1 MVSFNFNIYLTIM
14 LMLMIM
20 IMIIIMIMTMI
31 HDTWSLSIFNI
42 KDNDLGP
49 DLSPRLPDYYKNVV
63 VIAL

>member
-14 LMLMIM
+14 IMIM

-49 DLSPRLPDYYKNVV
+49 DLSPRWPDYYKNFV